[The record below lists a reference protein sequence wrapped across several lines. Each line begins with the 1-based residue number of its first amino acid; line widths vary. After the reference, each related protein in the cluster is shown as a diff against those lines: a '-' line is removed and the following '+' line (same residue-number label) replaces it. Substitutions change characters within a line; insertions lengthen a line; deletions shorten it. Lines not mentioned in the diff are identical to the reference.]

1 MFTNLAYSPLLEKV
15 SSKELNKAYKIDVEI
30 SPSLHLQLRQDIY
43 TFILRCSDLN
53 FAYTDSM
60 HDHYNFRNH
69 GEYFR
74 SKDYILK
81 NSISIRLPALKLALL
96 KEAKSYDSDPAVMS
110 ESDSRSRSNGDSGGS
125 LRKSTERT
133 ALKAPEREILSELVL
148 ERPEIDI

>member
-60 HDHYNFRNH
+60 HDRYNFKNH

-74 SKDYILK
+74 SQDHLLK
-81 NSISIRLPALKLALL
+81 NSISIRLPALQLALL
-96 KEAKSYDSDPAVMS
+96 KEAKNYDTDPAAMRD
-110 ESDSRSRSNGDSGGS
+110 SDSRS
-125 LRKSTERT
+125 
-133 ALKAPEREILSELVL
+133 
-148 ERPEIDI
+148 